1 MEPTKITIN
10 KSTAQKTPGKKS
22 FIEMISK
29 RGNFIIYIEVILI
42 ILLGFF
48 VLVIPKW
55 KEVTVDTEGG
65 LTHWQEEKDKLQAAL
80 VDAQK
85 LVKLYNNL
93 DKNERDKLVKI
104 LPTEEDVPQLMNQLE
119 SLFYSEEIF
128 LTDLVMTPV
137 DTGELGG
144 KIRTLDVEM
153 TFSAP
158 QDYYQFKKI
167 MDKLER
173 NVRILNIKSFRYSP
187 GDENM
192 SISAEAY
199 FIGK

>member
-1 MEPTKITIN
+1 MKPTKITIN
-10 KSTAQKTPGKKS
+10 KSGGQPTKPKKQFS
-22 FIEMISK
+22 EFIAK
-29 RGNFIIYIEVILI
+29 KGNLIIYAEVILI

-48 VLVIPKW
+48 ILVIPKW
-55 KEVTVDTEGG
+55 KEVTADTEGG
-65 LTHWQEEKDKLQAAL
+65 LSYWQEEKDRLQAAL
-80 VDAQK
+80 VDAQR

-104 LPTEEDVPQLMNQLE
+104 LPTEEQMPQLMDQLE

-128 LTDLVMTPV
+128 LTNLTMVPV

-158 QDYYQFKKI
+158 QDYYQFKNI

-187 GDENM
+187 QDEDI

>member
-10 KSTAQKTPGKKS
+10 KTSAQQTKAKKS
-22 FIEMISK
+22 FVDFVSK
-29 RGNFIIYIEVILI
+29 RGNFIVYAVAFLI
-42 ILLGFF
+42 ISLGFF
-48 VLVIPKW
+48 LLVIPKW

-65 LTHWQEEKDKLQAAL
+65 LSYWQEEKDKLQAAL

-93 DKNERDKLVKI
+93 DRTERDKLVKI
-104 LPTEEDVPQLMNQLE
+104 LPTEDQAPQLMDQLE

-128 LTDLVMTPV
+128 LTNLTMAPV
-137 DTGELGG
+137 DTGELGA
-144 KIRTLDVEM
+144 KVKTLDVEM

-158 QDYYQFKKI
+158 QDYYQFKRI

-173 NVRILNIKSFRYSP
+173 NVRILNIESFRFSP
-187 GDENM
+187 ADEKI